1 MVVDVAPVTR
11 AYDFPGRRAPT
22 TAPWA
27 SGRRR
32 EPQPGANLPTQAASR
47 LEAEGAV
54 DAWAYDFVVAW
65 YPDICWGWAGV
76 AYLPGTDAAVSGFGD
91 LDWDLLVGM
100 HEQGHNFGLGHAST
114 YGSPYDPMG
123 NGMAWGLGDAFTVSG
138 RLLMDWAPADRVPV
152 ANPALCGDAGCAFA
166 LARRRRVRPRRR
178 PPVGVRVATDV
189 ADTYFFVEY
198 RAARAACV
206 VSVGEVVVGR
216 SWMPNTILTDAAL
229 DDAPA
234 WHLLEAG
241 ATVVVDAAAAGADA
255 KPVSV
260 ALALVGGAPVVTGC
274 GAQGANLGTTFADA
288 NECALAARDVSACG
302 NYVMWSVEY
311 NAHWGCR
318 CCAPGGELGGG
329 ANDLWDVFA
338 YDCDPDDD
346 GGAPPAPAPTGKP
359 APAPTAKPAPAPT
372 AKPVASSPTAKPVS
386 SPTAAEPPKDVFLYS
401 NKNMRVYFLRWRA
414 GAAAQPFSI
423 QYQVKGTEDWIDD
436 GVRVVEPEYDGTFY
450 DILAPQHVPA
460 TPRPRYELIKPIG
473 KGKFAV
479 VYRARRIADDELVA
493 LKKIAVDSMD
503 HRGKVPE
510 VRLLQS
516 LHHPN
521 IIRYLDSLIE
531 GDELVIVF
539 EWAAAGDLK
548 RQIRKAVERKQGFE
562 ERVIWKY
569 FSQICDALA
578 HMHEQRIL
586 HRDLKPANVFLTLN
600 GTVKV
605 GDLGLGRMMSEHTF
619 EAHSKVGTPLYMSP
633 EVLRGDGYDWK
644 SDVWSLGCVLY
655 ELAMLR
661 SPFKAEG
668 LNLYSLFQKISKA
681 DYEPLPDTYSAPLR
695 DLATAMPPWTPDV
708 AYACDVATRMR
719 KETMSAAAAARAEAQ
734 RAAPSEAKG
743 EDRGD
748 DAKTTAVV
756 APAAFATKRPQ
767 AAPEDARRD
776 VLEAPRA
783 PPKRDP
789 AVGAREVGIGIALQ
803 QNAQNWRQKNALAA
817 KDDDDDGFEVDS
829 LLTDSVS

>member
-1 MVVDVAPVTR
+1 MHDAARRRARSRPHVRRVLGREGGRRRRGVVGHEAVLAGGARRRVLGLEARHRGDLLLTGYAVGGDVVVSAVAEPPPRATRRRAGSAGAAPGPCGDHRAPPELAQPGVPLALATNDRVVGAKRTLIVPICYSDDGDDCGDRGANAFAAQLDAVAAAMAAHYAAASFGRLAMVVDVAPVTR

-32 EPQPGANLPTQAASR
+32 EPQPDANLPTQAASR

-114 YGSPYDPMG
+114 VEDGSRGGAPYADGAAWSEYGSPYDPMG

-138 RLLMDWAPADRVPV
+138 RLLMDWAPADRVP
-152 ANPALCGDAGCAFA
+152 
-166 LARRRRVRPRRR
+166 
-178 PPVGVRVATDV
+178 
-189 ADTYFFVEY
+189 Y

-206 VSVGEVVVGR
+206 VSVGEVLLGR
-216 SWMPNTILTDAAL
+216 SWMPNTILTDAAR
-229 DDAPA
+229 DDASA

-255 KPVSV
+255 RPVSV
-260 ALALVGGAPVVTGC
+260 ALALVGGAPVVTVSTDDARDGRAARSACATLAYANQGC

-329 ANDLWDVFA
+329 ANDLWD
-338 YDCDPDDD
+338 
-346 GGAPPAPAPTGKP
+346 
-359 APAPTAKPAPAPT
+359 
-372 AKPVASSPTAKPVS
+372 
-386 SPTAAEPPKDVFLYS
+386 
-401 NKNMRVYFLRWRA
+401 
-414 GAAAQPFSI
+414 PFSI

-503 HRGKVPE
+503 HRAREKCLKE

-605 GDLGLGRMMSEHTF
+605 GDLGL
-619 EAHSKVGTPLYMSP
+619 
-633 EVLRGDGYDWK
+633 
-644 SDVWSLGCVLY
+644 
-655 ELAMLR
+655 
-661 SPFKAEG
+661 
-668 LNLYSLFQKISKA
+668 
-681 DYEPLPDTYSAPLR
+681 
-695 DLATAMPPWTPDV
+695 
-708 AYACDVATRMR
+708 
-719 KETMSAAAAARAEAQ
+719 AA
-734 RAAPSEAKG
+734 
-743 EDRGD
+743 
-748 DAKTTAVV
+748 
-756 APAAFATKRPQ
+756 
-767 AAPEDARRD
+767 
-776 VLEAPRA
+776 
-783 PPKRDP
+783 
-789 AVGAREVGIGIALQ
+789 
-803 QNAQNWRQKNALAA
+803 
-817 KDDDDDGFEVDS
+817 
-829 LLTDSVS
+829 

>member
-1 MVVDVAPVTR
+1 
-11 AYDFPGRRAPT
+11 
-22 TAPWA
+22 
-27 SGRRR
+27 
-32 EPQPGANLPTQAASR
+32 
-47 LEAEGAV
+47 
-54 DAWAYDFVVAW
+54 
-65 YPDICWGWAGV
+65 
-76 AYLPGTDAAVSGFGD
+76 
-91 LDWDLLVGM
+91 
-100 HEQGHNFGLGHAST
+100 
-114 YGSPYDPMG
+114 
-123 NGMAWGLGDAFTVSG
+123 
-138 RLLMDWAPADRVPV
+138 
-152 ANPALCGDAGCAFA
+152 
-166 LARRRRVRPRRR
+166 
-178 PPVGVRVATDV
+178 
-189 ADTYFFVEY
+189 
-198 RAARAACV
+198 
-206 VSVGEVVVGR
+206 
-216 SWMPNTILTDAAL
+216 
-229 DDAPA
+229 
-234 WHLLEAG
+234 
-241 ATVVVDAAAAGADA
+241 
-255 KPVSV
+255 
-260 ALALVGGAPVVTGC
+260 
-274 GAQGANLGTTFADA
+274 
-288 NECALAARDVSACG
+288 
-302 NYVMWSVEY
+302 
-311 NAHWGCR
+311 
-318 CCAPGGELGGG
+318 
-329 ANDLWDVFA
+329 
-338 YDCDPDDD
+338 
-346 GGAPPAPAPTGKP
+346 
-359 APAPTAKPAPAPT
+359 
-372 AKPVASSPTAKPVS
+372 
-386 SPTAAEPPKDVFLYS
+386 
-401 NKNMRVYFLRWRA
+401 
-414 GAAAQPFSI
+414 
-423 QYQVKGTEDWIDD
+423 
-436 GVRVVEPEYDGTFY
+436 
-450 DILAPQHVPA
+450 
-460 TPRPRYELIKPIG
+460 
-473 KGKFAV
+473 
-479 VYRARRIADDELVA
+479 
-493 LKKIAVDSMD
+493 MD
-503 HRGKVPE
+503 HRAREKCLKE

-695 DLATAMPPWTPDV
+695 DLATAMLSVDPAERPDV
-708 AYACDVATRMR
+708 AYVCDVATRMR

-748 DAKTTAVV
+748 DAKTTA
-756 APAAFATKRPQ
+756 A
-767 AAPEDARRD
+767 AAPRPSRRRSGPRRRLRTRGATGADGREPPLLPTHFALDGAGARSLSRAAQFADFLGAARFLLKLVGGAWRGGDDFCEESPQVLATALLRDLVDAGYPAERAAQCKPRTSRGASGRGLDCLRWLGDAALSAATLAPPDYGALETLPDEGGDGGEVDDDDIAEDIADAGDATSSRTTRLRRD
-776 VLEAPRA
+776 R
-783 PPKRDP
+783 R
-789 AVGAREVGIGIALQ
+789 GAAGLRRGEVGIGIALQ